1 MLGKIEDWRKSRRL
15 RMRWLD
21 GITDLNMSLN
31 KLGELVIDR
40 EAWRAVV
47 HWVAKSR
54 TWLSE
59 WPELNWGTLQDTIWS
74 QIKGAIE
81 IHQATRGQ
89 IKGVQTLHT
98 SRSLWATLPL
108 NHRCKTPPQ
117 ILQVGPHSFPGHE
130 PIVSPF
136 DGKARKLLLPTS
148 AKTVSKI
155 QFSTSAQRLRFRH
168 VCQQT
173 EQKMKERES
182 SKSPW
187 AHEWLNGFAHRSV
200 LEKVSFHFN
209 PEERQCQRMLK
220 LPHNCTHLTH

>member
-1 MLGKIEDWRKSRRL
+1 MSQSQTFGCESWTIKNAECWRIDAFELWCWRRFFRVPWIARKSNQSILKKISPQYLLEGLMLKLKFQYFGHLMQRTDSLEKILMLGNIQGRRRRWRPRK
-15 RMRWLD
+15 RWLN

-108 NHRCKTPPQ
+108 NHCYKIPHQ
-117 ILQVGPHSFPGHE
+117 IPLAG
-130 PIVSPF
+130 
-136 DGKARKLLLPTS
+136 
-148 AKTVSKI
+148 
-155 QFSTSAQRLRFRH
+155 
-168 VCQQT
+168 VCCIPLWQ
-173 EQKMKERES
+173 
-182 SKSPW
+182 
-187 AHEWLNGFAHRSV
+187 ANH
-200 LEKVSFHFN
+200 
-209 PEERQCQRMLK
+209 
-220 LPHNCTHLTH
+220 